1 MGLEQRQILQPPGW
15 PAPKGYVNGIAAG
28 GKLVFLAGLVGWDAE
43 GEFSDCMAEQ
53 TRQALQNVV
62 TVLAEA
68 GAGPE
73 HVVRMTW
80 YITDKTEYHAKLK
93 AVGDAYRGVMGKHY
107 PAMAMVQVVAL
118 MEDRAKVE
126 IEATAVIPED
136 GSLKDGSLEDGA

>member
-28 GKLVFLAGLVGWDAE
+28 GRLVFLAGLVGWDAE
-43 GEFSDCMAEQ
+43 GEFRSDCMAEQ
-53 TRQALQNVV
+53 TRQVLQNVV
-62 TVLAEA
+62 AVLAEA

-80 YITDKTEYHAKLK
+80 YITDKLEYHAKLK
-93 AVGDAYRGVMGKHY
+93 AIGDAYREMMGKHY
-107 PAMAMVQVVAL
+107 PAMAMVQVAAL

-136 GSLKDGSLEDGA
+136 GA